1 MKPNQTLACLLMAV
15 SVVTAGC
22 DEESRAISKRLEQPR
37 GKPSYVSATVVTWHP
52 HQTVTGR
59 VVLRRKVT
67 LRAAHAGRV
76 TACPWQVGQIAERGR
91 ILLRLTGP
99 RIDGPRRM
107 LEDDMKIMREQQT
120 KAQADMHRFSVL
132 LEKGIVSKDDKG
144 GVAARA
150 IVHERA
156 LSIDKVKDELAQL
169 EAAATVTISVAGRI
183 LELLVRDGSDVV
195 ADQPLAV
202 LSVPSELAIEG
213 AVFPMHGV
221 RVRPGTRA
229 EVHLDAHADPIEA
242 RVDYLLPQAERSTGA
257 SQIGIFLDKEAGQLR
272 PGQRVRIDLL
282 GDAVE
287 TIVVP
292 SSAVVSRA
300 GKTFCVKRSGD
311 GWQAVEVSVVDSD
324 AGTSDTAHFAG
335 GRTFLSDG
343 LNPGDEVMTEGAYGT
358 IYRDFRELFT
368 FED

>member
-1 MKPNQTLACLLMAV
+1 MKPNQTLACLLVAV
-15 SVVTAGC
+15 SVLASGC
-22 DEESRAISKRLEQPR
+22 DEESKAVPRRIDQPQGER
-37 GKPSYVSATVVTWHP
+37 SHVSAVAVTWHP

-59 VVLRRKVT
+59 VVLRRKVA

-76 TACPWQVGQIAERGR
+76 TACPWQVGQIAERGQ

-120 KAQADMHRFSVL
+120 KAQADMHRYSVL
-132 LEKGIVSKDDKG
+132 LEKRIVSKDDKG

-156 LSIDKVKDELAQL
+156 LSIDKATDELAQL
-169 EAAATVTISVAGRI
+169 EAAATVTIPVDGSIV
-183 LELLVRDGSDVV
+183 ELLIRDGSDVV
-195 ADQPLAV
+195 TDQPLAV
-202 LSVPSELAIEG
+202 LSVPSELAIEA

-221 RVRPGTRA
+221 RIRTGTLA
-229 EVHLDAHADPIEA
+229 EVYLDAQPDPIAA

-257 SQIGIFLDKEAGQLR
+257 SQIGIFLDKETGQLR
-272 PGQRVRIDLL
+272 VGQRVRIDLL
-282 GDAVE
+282 GDAIE
-287 TIVVP
+287 TTVVP

-300 GKTFCVKRSGD
+300 GKTFCVKRTGN
-311 GWQAVEVSVVDSD
+311 GWQAVEVRVVDSD
-324 AGTSDTAHFAG
+324 AGAAGATRFAG
-335 GRTFLSDG
+335 GRTFLSEG
-343 LNPGDEVMTEGAYGT
+343 LEPGDEVITEGAYGT